1 MLRPYTMLC
10 RSLSHKDMRGLRS
23 NIFGNFDE
31 ALCHQCAQDRR
42 HSRSV
47 EARAAS
53 GRRAV
58 LSQLAI
64 LVGFT
69 EVVFPWTS
77 VASEVDSEKKQLKL
91 SIEEIKVRRKA
102 LSFYS

>member
-1 MLRPYTMLC
+1 
-10 RSLSHKDMRGLRS
+10 MRGPRS
-23 NIFGNFDE
+23 NVFGNFDE
-31 ALCHQCAQDRR
+31 AFCHQRAQDMR

-64 LVGFT
+64 LVGVT

-91 SIEEIKVRRKA
+91 SIEQIKVRRKA
-102 LSFYS
+102 LPFNS